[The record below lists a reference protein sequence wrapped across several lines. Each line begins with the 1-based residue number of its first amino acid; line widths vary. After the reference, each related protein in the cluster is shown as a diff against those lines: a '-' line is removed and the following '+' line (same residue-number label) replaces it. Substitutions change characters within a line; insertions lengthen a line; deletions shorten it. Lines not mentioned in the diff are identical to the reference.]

1 MSKLYRIEE
10 NYLNHIELNNA
21 ITREKDGFYDLGK
34 DQEALSAYLEE
45 VAGKTQYFNNEL
57 DRLSWLV
64 EHDFYFDC
72 FSLYDEHFLKEISA
86 KAYTYNFKFASYM
99 AATKFYQ
106 SYALKTNDK
115 KTFLEN
121 YEQHM
126 VIVALYLAQGDNY
139 FALELLDTLMK
150 QVYQPAT
157 PTMLNAGRSRRG
169 ELVSCY
175 LLSIDDS
182 MNSINYNEGIART
195 LSKYGGGVAL
205 NLSRLRARGESIKE
219 VEGCAKGVIP
229 VAKSLE
235 MSFQYADQLGQRPGA
250 GAVYLNVFHADLP
263 EFLDTKKVNADE
275 GLRLATISTGL
286 IIPDKFMELA
296 KKNEP
301 FYMFYPHNI
310 HKHYGVHL
318 DDMNMSEMYDTLVA
332 DTRIKKREG
341 SARDI
346 LNQVA
351 KMQLQSGYPYL
362 MFKDNANKV
371 HALKDI
377 GDIHQSNLCVSGDT
391 KILTKEYGYVDIETV
406 SGQDLHV
413 WNGQEWSKAPIRQ
426 TGENQE
432 LIRVTLSNGMHLD
445 CTPYHKFY
453 IYDTNENIIEVRAGE
468 LQPESRLIEFS
479 LPNENDNIVIM
490 NANTLPDGLL
500 ELQEKGVHSQ
510 IQDGRLAVKKAP
522 IFVERIDT
530 LRGRYDTYCFNESKR
545 HMGMFNGILTGQCVE
560 IMQLQEVSEIGN
572 YGEEWDIKRDISCNL
587 GSLNIANVM
596 DDKNMYEAVFAAMKA
611 LTAVSNM
618 SHIDNAPGV
627 VKANDELHSV
637 GLGVMN
643 LHGYLAK
650 NLIPYDS
657 DEAKEFADVFFAAMN
672 YYSILASMHIARKT
686 KTKFKDFE
694 KSEYAK
700 GTYFDKYIEQDFLPK
715 TPLVKA
721 LFEGMDLPT
730 QENWATLARRVQKH
744 GLYHAYR
751 LAIAPTQS
759 ISYVQNATSSVMPIV
774 DLIERRAY
782 GDMETYYPM
791 PFLDELT
798 AAVYQTAYSI
808 DQMKL
813 IDLISV
819 IQGHVDQG
827 ISTILYV
834 NSTTSTRELARL
846 YAYAHHKGLK
856 SLYYTRNKLLSV
868 EECTSCSI

>member
-1 MSKLYRIEE
+1 M
-10 NYLNHIELNNA
+10 NHIELNNA
-21 ITREKDGFYDLGK
+21 ITCQKDGFYDLEK
-34 DQEALSAYLEE
+34 DQEALKVYLEE
-45 VAGKTQYFNNEL
+45 VQGNTKEFPTEL

-64 EHDFYFDC
+64 ENDFYFDC
-72 FSLYDEHFLKEISA
+72 FALYDEHFLKDISA
-86 KAYTYNFKFASYM
+86 KAYTYDFKFASYM

-115 KTFLEN
+115 KTYLEN

-139 FALELLDTLMK
+139 FALELLDTLMT

-175 LLSIDDS
+175 LLSVDDS
-182 MNSINYNEGIART
+182 LNSINYNEGVART

-219 VEGCAKGVIP
+219 VENCAKGVIP

-286 IIPDKFMELA
+286 IVPDKFMELA
-296 KKNEP
+296 KKNQP
-301 FYMFYPHNI
+301 FYMFYPHNVY
-310 HKHYGVHL
+310 KHYGIHL
-318 DDMNMSEMYDTLVA
+318 DDMNMSDMYDVLVS
-332 DTRIKKREG
+332 DPNIKKREG

-346 LNQVA
+346 LNQIA

-377 GDIHQSNLCVSGDT
+377 GDIHQSNL
-391 KILTKEYGYVDIETV
+391 
-406 SGQDLHV
+406 
-413 WNGQEWSKAPIRQ
+413 
-426 TGENQE
+426 
-432 LIRVTLSNGMHLD
+432 
-445 CTPYHKFY
+445 
-453 IYDTNENIIEVRAGE
+453 
-468 LQPESRLIEFS
+468 
-479 LPNENDNIVIM
+479 
-490 NANTLPDGLL
+490 
-500 ELQEKGVHSQ
+500 
-510 IQDGRLAVKKAP
+510 
-522 IFVERIDT
+522 
-530 LRGRYDTYCFNESKR
+530 
-545 HMGMFNGILTGQCVE
+545 CVE

-596 DDKNMYEAVFAAMKA
+596 EHKNMYEAVFAAMKA
-611 LTAVSNM
+611 LTSVSNM
-618 SHIDNAPGV
+618 SHVDNAPGV
-627 VKANDELHSV
+627 IKANDELHSV

-686 KTKFKDFE
+686 KTTFKDFD
-694 KSEYAK
+694 KSEYAN
-700 GTYFDKYIEQDFLPK
+700 GNYFAKYLENDYLPK
-715 TPLVKA
+715 SPIVVQ

-730 QENWATLARRVQKH
+730 KENWATLARRVKKH

-791 PFLDELT
+791 PFLDETT
-798 AAVYQTAYSI
+798 AAVYQSAYTI